1 MPLERGF
8 LLSGRYRIL
17 EILGQGGMGAIYRAI
32 DENLGVEVAVKENL
46 FTTEEYARQFRREA
60 TILATLKHQN
70 LPRVT
75 DHFVIAEQGQYLI
88 MDFIAGE
95 DLRERM
101 DRIGILSEAEVVVI
115 GVAICEAMKYMHSQD
130 PAVLHRD
137 IKPGNVKI
145 SPTGAVFLVDF
156 GLAKVAQ
163 GAQAT
168 TTGARA
174 MTPGYSPPE
183 QYGGARTDARSDIY
197 SLGATLYAALTGTIP
212 EDSLARAMEQE
223 KLTPVRKRNSKI
235 SRKLA
240 SAIEKALAI
249 HPDDR
254 FQNSDE
260 FKNALLNARG
270 VTIRRY
276 AETGQLPSEP
286 LLGTGLVDTPVP
298 PLVSDVDTVG
308 DIGDDSPDNG
318 YEPGGPVISA
328 ASYSNGSR
336 RSRPGCLIASIILL
350 VAVILAG
357 YFYLY
362 EDINLTDVQ
371 AMLAGIGTV
380 NQDLPS
386 QTVSITFTATSA
398 GDISPT
404 QTSSST
410 PEPDPEETNGI
421 GLIPSAV
428 AEISPEQ
435 LTDTPVPTQLPT
447 EEPTLTPTKE
457 ATPTPD
463 ISVMATPFGGS
474 SGQIGF
480 ASNRT
485 GRPQI
490 WVINADGTG
499 LEQLTNMED
508 GACQPS
514 FAPDGMRVVF
524 ISPCLSTQESYRGSS
539 LFILDIASIEITPL
553 PTTLGG
559 DYDPAWSPD
568 GNFIAFTSLRENDE
582 AKIFIY
588 DLSEGTVE
596 KLSEFPYGLD
606 LQPSWSPEGAQ
617 IVFVSTRNGPYQI
630 WTMAVDGSNQTRFSA
645 SQDLKNT
652 HPAWSPDRETI
663 VYTQSSGEGTV
674 TRLVSARYNGEEFKE
689 FMIQPE
695 VNLVPMR
702 EAEFSPDGVWLV
714 YESWPEG
721 NNHDIYIMTPNGT
734 NRTRVTVNP
743 ALDFDPTW
751 RPIFP

>member
-249 HPDDR
+249 HPDYR
-254 FQNSDE
+254 FQNS
-260 FKNALLNARG
+260 
-270 VTIRRY
+270 
-276 AETGQLPSEP
+276 
-286 LLGTGLVDTPVP
+286 
-298 PLVSDVDTVG
+298 
-308 DIGDDSPDNG
+308 
-318 YEPGGPVISA
+318 
-328 ASYSNGSR
+328 
-336 RSRPGCLIASIILL
+336 
-350 VAVILAG
+350 
-357 YFYLY
+357 
-362 EDINLTDVQ
+362 
-371 AMLAGIGTV
+371 
-380 NQDLPS
+380 
-386 QTVSITFTATSA
+386 
-398 GDISPT
+398 
-404 QTSSST
+404 
-410 PEPDPEETNGI
+410 
-421 GLIPSAV
+421 
-428 AEISPEQ
+428 
-435 LTDTPVPTQLPT
+435 
-447 EEPTLTPTKE
+447 
-457 ATPTPD
+457 
-463 ISVMATPFGGS
+463 
-474 SGQIGF
+474 
-480 ASNRT
+480 
-485 GRPQI
+485 
-490 WVINADGTG
+490 
-499 LEQLTNMED
+499 
-508 GACQPS
+508 
-514 FAPDGMRVVF
+514 
-524 ISPCLSTQESYRGSS
+524 
-539 LFILDIASIEITPL
+539 
-553 PTTLGG
+553 
-559 DYDPAWSPD
+559 
-568 GNFIAFTSLRENDE
+568 
-582 AKIFIY
+582 
-588 DLSEGTVE
+588 
-596 KLSEFPYGLD
+596 
-606 LQPSWSPEGAQ
+606 
-617 IVFVSTRNGPYQI
+617 
-630 WTMAVDGSNQTRFSA
+630 
-645 SQDLKNT
+645 
-652 HPAWSPDRETI
+652 
-663 VYTQSSGEGTV
+663 
-674 TRLVSARYNGEEFKE
+674 
-689 FMIQPE
+689 
-695 VNLVPMR
+695 
-702 EAEFSPDGVWLV
+702 
-714 YESWPEG
+714 
-721 NNHDIYIMTPNGT
+721 
-734 NRTRVTVNP
+734 
-743 ALDFDPTW
+743 
-751 RPIFP
+751 